1 MYELKSNK
9 KSLESQK
16 IIYKALRR
24 ILLTKQ
30 LNEVTVKDVCS
41 ECGVSRT
48 TFYRN
53 FCNVTDVLA
62 VMLEF
67 FFNDYLRKR
76 VEKNNQ
82 LLFFFEYWYY
92 HRDLIA
98 IITKQNESI
107 LKDCMQRHFTNDDN
121 NIYLNNLKFSI
132 LSSLLSTWSK
142 SKKETPRE
150 MEEITREIMN
160 KRCLELL
167 LEF

>member
-16 IIYKALRR
+16 IIYKSLRR
-24 ILLTKQ
+24 ILLNKP
-30 LNEVTVKDVCS
+30 LNLVTVKDICC

-53 FCNVTDVLA
+53 FNNVTDVLA

-67 FFNDYLRKR
+67 FYNDYLTKR
-76 VEKNNQ
+76 EGRTNQ

-92 HRDLIA
+92 HRDLIT
-98 IITKQNESI
+98 IITDQNEYI
-107 LKDCMQRHFTNDDN
+107 LKECMKRHFKNADN
-121 NIYLNNLKFSI
+121 EYLNNLKFSM

-142 SKKETPRE
+142 SKKETPKE

-160 KRCLELL
+160 KKCIELL

>member
-16 IIYKALRR
+16 IIYKSLRR

-30 LNEVTVKDVCS
+30 LKEVTVKDICS

-53 FCNVTDVLA
+53 FNNVTDVLS

-67 FFNDYLRKR
+67 FYKDYLNKR
-76 VEKNNQ
+76 VGKENQ

-92 HRDLIA
+92 HRDLIT
-98 IITKQNESI
+98 IITDQNENI
-107 LKDCMQRHFTNDDN
+107 LKDCMKRHFTKNNN
-121 NIYLNNLKFSI
+121 NIYLTNIKYSI
-132 LSSLLSTWSK
+132 LSSILSTWSK
-142 SKKETPRE
+142 SKKETSQE
-150 MEEITREIMN
+150 MELMTKDIMQS
-160 KRCLELL
+160 KCIDLL

>member
-16 IIYKALRR
+16 IIYKSLRR

-30 LNEVTVKDVCS
+30 LNEVTVKDICS

-53 FCNVTDVLA
+53 FNNVTDVLA

-67 FFNDYLRKR
+67 FYNDYLQKR
-76 VEKNNQ
+76 ILKENQ
-82 LLFFFEYWYY
+82 LLFFFEYWYF
-92 HRDLIA
+92 HRDLIT
-98 IITKQNESI
+98 IITDQNENI
-107 LKDCMQRHFTNDDN
+107 LKDCMKRHFTKN
-121 NIYLNNLKFSI
+121 NNVYLTNLKYSI
-132 LSSLLSTWSK
+132 LSSILSTWSR
-142 SKKETPRE
+142 SKKETPQE
-150 MEEITREIMN
+150 MELMTKNIMQT
-160 KRCLELL
+160 KCIDLL

>member
-67 FFNDYLRKR
+67 FFNDYLKKR

-92 HRDLIA
+92 HRDLIT

-107 LKDCMQRHFTNDDN
+107 LKNCMQRHFTNDDN